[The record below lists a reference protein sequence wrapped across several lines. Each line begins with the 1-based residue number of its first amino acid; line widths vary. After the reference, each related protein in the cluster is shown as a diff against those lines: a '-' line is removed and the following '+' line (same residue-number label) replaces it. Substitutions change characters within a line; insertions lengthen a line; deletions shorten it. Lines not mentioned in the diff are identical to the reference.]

1 MKIYTKGGDG
11 GQTSLIG
18 GRRVSKADK
27 RIEAYGTIDELMAFV
42 ALVRD
47 YLTDHPHHPLLLDI
61 LDRLMTCSS
70 ILAADG
76 EEYLSLLPLIESADI
91 EVLESAIDQMDTEIP
106 PLRLFVLPGGHP
118 AISTTHIARTVC
130 RRAERRVVETGL
142 QDENTLAV
150 TRYLNRLS
158 DYLFTLSRHIAYK
171 YGIEEVRWTPKS
183 RQASAES

>member
-47 YLTDHPHHPLLLDI
+47 NLTDHPHRQLLLNI
-61 LDRLMTCSS
+61 LDRLMVCSS
-70 ILAADG
+70 VLAADG
-76 EEYLSLLPLIESADI
+76 EEYLSLIPLLEPADI
-91 EVLESAIDQMDTEIP
+91 EALEVAIDQMDTEIP
-106 PLRLFVLPGGHP
+106 PLRLFILPGGHP

-130 RRAERRVVETGL
+130 RRAERRVIETGL
-142 QDENTLAV
+142 QDDNTRVV
-150 TRYLNRLS
+150 TKYLNRLS

-171 YGIEEVRWTPKS
+171 YGIEEVRWTPKTHQNS
-183 RQASAES
+183 TDS